1 MAEFPLDGDMKVCVI
16 GLGEVGL
23 KFAGMAA
30 ASGYEVVGVDTS
42 RERRDQATCA
52 GEVSPS

>member
-1 MAEFPLDGDMKVCVI
+1 MKVCVI